1 MGKVVTHLTMSLD
14 GFIANPDDTPGE
26 IFDWYQ
32 GGDVSVPSANP
43 DISLEVDPASAE
55 MLHELI
61 DGAGALVC
69 GRRLFDITDGWG
81 DQHPIGPPVVVVTRR
96 PVEHPERWPR
106 TTFVGNVED
115 GLAEARAIAGDL
127 DVILMSP
134 TVIQQ
139 ALDLGLVDEVCV
151 SIAPA
156 LYGEGIPYFAKLDC
170 GHVAFDE
177 PVVVQG
183 KGAVHLRYP
192 VRR

>member
-1 MGKVVTHLTMSLD
+1 MAKVVSHLTMSLD

-32 GGDVSVPSANP
+32 DGEVSVPSAND
-43 DISLEVDPASAE
+43 DITLEVDPASAE

-61 DGAGALVC
+61 DNAGALVC

-81 DQHPIGPPVVVVTRR
+81 DRHPIGPPVVVVTHR

-106 TTFVGNVED
+106 TTFLGNLDD
-115 GLAEARAIAGDL
+115 GLAKAREIAGDL
-127 DVILMSP
+127 DVILLSP
-134 TVIQQ
+134 AIIQQ
-139 ALDLGLVDEVCV
+139 ALDLGRVDEVCV

-156 LYGEGIPYFAKLDC
+156 LYGEGIPYFTKLERA
-170 GHVAFDE
+170 HVAFDD
-177 PVVVQG
+177 PTVVVG